1 MSDLK
6 YTASAHSTQTHFIFT
21 RKSLVHAWPLKF
33 FPSASCL
40 KLKRQPWLPLLHL
53 HLLCPV
59 WWRMWFPMIVTTPR
73 SSSIR
78 PQSVFITRSV
88 VYDRLS
94 ALVLSLILLSL
105 SVSTVQYYYS
115 VRIFAGQEPSGVWVG
130 WVTPDFHM
138 YDLNFDL
145 SKVRTVTVTVGDD
158 KGNIHDRWDSAHKCV
173 MSNYWNVGYVD
184 KYKKLQCGEAC
195 S

>member
-1 MSDLK
+1 
-6 YTASAHSTQTHFIFT
+6 
-21 RKSLVHAWPLKF
+21 
-33 FPSASCL
+33 
-40 KLKRQPWLPLLHL
+40 
-53 HLLCPV
+53 
-59 WWRMWFPMIVTTPR
+59 MIVTTPR

-158 KGNIHDRWDSAHKCV
+158 KGNIHDR
-173 MSNYWNVGYVD
+173 
-184 KYKKLQCGEAC
+184 
-195 S
+195 